1 MVRSESLIS
10 AEVSELRT
18 FRIRNFSTY
27 FPDVSWTVVEQPGL
41 VSVGSTEFATDR
53 LRFAASLEEAVSC
66 RPVDV
71 ILCSAV
77 LQYVQAS
84 RELLSQF
91 AQTTAEFLVPDR
103 VLIHDGDSDLL
114 TLQIVPD
121 WVYKAAYPCW
131 VFSGSPLLSELAES

>member
-1 MVRSESLIS
+1 MLQAVVKAAREVKAGRGPTSGMAWFSTRFSNIGPRSREFGWEPRSRVVRSESLIS

-71 ILCSAV
+71 IL
-77 LQYVQAS
+77 
-84 RELLSQF
+84 
-91 AQTTAEFLVPDR
+91 
-103 VLIHDGDSDLL
+103 
-114 TLQIVPD
+114 
-121 WVYKAAYPCW
+121 
-131 VFSGSPLLSELAES
+131 